1 MYKLQGRISSRHPH
15 IEWDPDSDDCP
26 QTLSSR
32 RKKRQ
37 ERKTDSG
44 VVFLE
49 APDELEQASPYE
61 SQVLRGRARIR
72 D

>member
-1 MYKLQGRISSRHPH
+1 MQKLHGRISLC
-15 IEWDPDSDDCP
+15 DPDVEWEPGANERP
-26 QTLSSR
+26 QTISSR

-44 VVFLE
+44 VVFIEMADE
-49 APDELEQASPYE
+49 AEQASPYE
-61 SQVLRGRARIR
+61 SQVLRGRARVR